1 MQYLRRNLRIRT
13 LILLFVSLGIL
24 MLPKQLLAGA
34 ATDRLSVCLVE
45 STSEI
50 DELSLLRWIL
60 VVFAAHPAVSDIS
73 NVSESTKTILDVEVA
88 KIFER
93 LMVKDCNDEV
103 KTALIVDGQS
113 ALESAFTIL
122 GQVAGVGLAK
132 DPLVIERMEGFLQ
145 YVNPKSFE
153 KFRQ

>member
-1 MQYLRRNLRIRT
+1 MQYLRCNLRIRT
-13 LILLFVSLGIL
+13 LILLFVSLGLL

-60 VVFAAHPAVSDIS
+60 VVFAAHPEVSDLS

-103 KTALIVDGQS
+103 KTALVVDGES
-113 ALESAFTIL
+113 ALESAFQVL
-122 GQVAGVGLAK
+122 GQVAAAGLANN
-132 DPLVIERMEGFLQ
+132 PLVIERMEGFVQ

-153 KFRQ
+153 KILQ